1 MKTKLYPL
9 IAAGILALGGCQTWD
24 RLSGEEKAA
33 ATGAAVGGAVGYG
46 VSGGGAIG
54 TVGGAA
60 AGGLIG
66 REVERRR

>member
-1 MKTKLYPL
+1 MRAVLYSL
-9 IAAGILALGGCQTWD
+9 IVGGSLVVAGCQTWEGMSRED
-24 RLSGEEKAA
+24 RATAIGAGVGGVAGHA
-33 ATGAAVGGAVGYG
+33 ATGGGTL
-46 VSGGGAIG
+46 G